1 MDVIFHCAASKHV
14 GLSEYN
20 PFEAVKTN
28 VLGCQNVIDA
38 AISNRVPKVLFTSS
52 DKAVNPT
59 GTMGATKLIG
69 EKLFVSANNYVGN
82 RKTSF
87 ACVRFGNVLNTN
99 GSVLTIFEKQLEEGK
114 QLTVTDSR
122 MTRFFISMEEAASLC
137 MTSAE
142 KMLGGEIFILSM
154 GCCDIP
160 TLARAYVGDIS
171 YQYDEVGC
179 IPGEKLYEELF
190 TETEAKRTVAS
201 NKYYVI
207 LPENLVDNKIDKLF
221 TAYGKKFLDKPLRS
235 DDSLLTY
242 KEVLSLLGSLK
253 FVS

>member
-1 MDVIFHCAASKHV
+1 MVNSLVNAGATVCAFDNYEDGLFRLSKKIPDSLSNKFRLFFGDVREKERLIQACEDVDVIFHCAASKHV

-99 GSVLTIFEKQLEEGK
+99 GSVLTIFQKQLEEGK

-122 MTRFFISMEEAASLC
+122 MTDFSSLW
-137 MTSAE
+137 
-142 KMLGGEIFILSM
+142 KKQ
-154 GCCDIP
+154 
-160 TLARAYVGDIS
+160 RHYV
-171 YQYDEVGC
+171 
-179 IPGEKLYEELF
+179 
-190 TETEAKRTVAS
+190 
-201 NKYYVI
+201 
-207 LPENLVDNKIDKLF
+207 
-221 TAYGKKFLDKPLRS
+221 
-235 DDSLLTY
+235 
-242 KEVLSLLGSLK
+242 
-253 FVS
+253 